1 MAAIRKVCKVAVLPL
16 GIAALTTAGVGLSE
30 RALAFDLGR
39 SLEEH
44 ENPQSGAAGRSPG
57 ESIVPVPVGG
67 RNDRESTRII
77 VQHRGPSVL
86 FAEEVDGYAVP
97 AVNGESLAAASA
109 QPVAPAESS
118 IDTDPSL
125 VAEAVPEPSVAAA
138 PAPTAALLAP
148 VGDQYIVQSGDVLT
162 VSVWKEA
169 DLQREV
175 LVRPDGGISFPLAG
189 DVPAAGHSVQQIEQ
203 QLTARISKYIPEPV
217 VTVAVQQVIG
227 NRVYVVGRVNKPGE
241 IIMTHDL
248 DVIQALSLAGGVTPF
263 ASINNIRVLRRS
275 GEQQTTIPFRYGD
288 MKKGV
293 NLQQNIALQN
303 GDVVVVP

>member
-1 MAAIRKVCKVAVLPL
+1 MAAIHKVCRVAVLPL
-16 GIAALTTAGVGLSE
+16 GLAALSTAGVGLIG
-30 RALAFDLGR
+30 RAQAFELGR
-39 SLEEH
+39 SLEERDS
-44 ENPQSGAAGRSPG
+44 PYRVVAPRSPG
-57 ESIVPVPVGG
+57 ESSIPASVGG
-67 RNDRESTRII
+67 RWGSIRFIA
-77 VQHRGPSVL
+77 QHERPSVL
-86 FAEEVDGYAVP
+86 LADAVDGNTVQAVT
-97 AVNGESLAAASA
+97 GESLAAASA
-109 QPVAPAESS
+109 QPGVNAEPS
-118 IDTDPSL
+118 IDTGPGF
-125 VAEAVPEPSVAAA
+125 VAEAAPEPSAAA
-138 PAPTAALLAP
+138 VPAPSAALLAP

-162 VSVWKEA
+162 VSVWKET